1 MTFLGSSRDTV
12 CRAHV
17 DDPVATTVLANS
29 LRSLMSRD
37 LSDPARR
44 PLLFFCIGTDRS
56 TGDSLGPLTGTRL
69 VSLGIDSCRV
79 WGTLDDPVH
88 AANLQVAIDRAHS
101 MFRSPYIVAVDACL
115 GRLENVGTI
124 TANRGPLRPGTGVS
138 KNLPQVGHAHV
149 TGIVNVGGYMEYMVL
164 QNTRLCLVMRMADII
179 GAALASAARD
189 FVDASVGCET
199 GQRVAAARWDPRS

>member
-1 MTFLGSSRDTV
+1 MGFFGGNREAV

-17 DDPVATTVLANS
+17 DDPDAPTVLASS
-29 LRSLMSRD
+29 LRALFSRD
-37 LSDPARR
+37 LPDPARR

-79 WGTLDDPVH
+79 WGTLDNPVH
-88 AANLQVAIDRAHS
+88 AANLQDSIDKALAA
-101 MFRSPYIVAVDACL
+101 FGNPYIVAVDACL

-138 KNLPQVGHAHV
+138 KTLPQVGHAHI

-164 QNTRLCLVMRMADII
+164 QNTRLHLVIRMAEVI
-179 GAALASAARD
+179 GTALASAARD
-189 FVDASVGCET
+189 LLGASPALEIAHG
-199 GQRVAAARWDPRS
+199 VAATRWDSRT